1 MNGLLR
7 LLPIARVLTPVAA
20 IVGLGLDLSATSA
33 APADD
38 AARQGYE
45 VLKKHCAACHGE
57 ELNYPGLNMFD
68 RASLLRTDDPE
79 NPPFVVPGKSA
90 ESRIFLHASGKRQPQ
105 MPPEDQPRPTEAEVQ
120 AIAHWI
126 DAGAPFPEQVQ
137 ASRPFLSEATA
148 MERVAADIQSR
159 PVEHR
164 PFLRYFSL
172 AHLAND
178 PRVSADT
185 LALTR
190 AAVSKLLNSLSRQ
203 PRIVPPV
210 TVGDDGL
217 VLRIDLR
224 DYGWT
229 DRDHWLPLL
238 RSYPYGLDHSAAF
251 GRILSECRSDIPC
264 VRADWF
270 VAKASRPPLYH
281 QLLTLPGRVGAADT
295 AARLEQILNVDY
307 FRNFA
312 DDRLMRAGFS
322 GKASGVSDHNR
333 VVERHDSPFGYYWVS
348 FDSAGKGE
356 RFNQANFPL
365 GPKVPGAANIAAFDY
380 DGGEII
386 HSLPNG
392 LQAYMLVKGTGER
405 IDEGPIEIVN
415 DPNSHSG
422 SNTIVNGVSC
432 MGCHKEGMLP
442 FTDSVRVQFEGRSGP
457 VAEKVLRIYPPKEDF
472 DRVVAEDRQRFI
484 AAVTRAV
491 APFIGRP
498 DGTVDLAAHP
508 EPVSDVSRRYQ
519 RELALADVARDL
531 GLPATAAE
539 AEAAGIAASAES
551 LKAVIL
557 SNEQFRQLELN
568 PLTAGEPIPREQ
580 LEQVFARVVRQL
592 KGVGAPLSVQ

>member
-1 MNGLLR
+1 MNGSFRFLFF
-7 LLPIARVLTPVAA
+7 ARVLPSVAA
-20 IVGLGLDLSATSA
+20 IAGLGPSA
-33 APADD
+33 AGTEPAADVV
-38 AARQGYE
+38 RQGYG
-45 VLKKHCAACHGE
+45 VLQKHCVACHGE

-68 RASLLRTDDPE
+68 RASLLRTDDPG
-79 NPPFVVPGKSA
+79 NPAFLVPGKSA
-90 ESRIFLHASGKRQPQ
+90 ESRIFLHVSGRRQPQ
-105 MPPEDQPRPTEAEVQ
+105 MPPEDQPRPTEAEVL
-120 AIAHWI
+120 ALARWI
-126 DAGAPFPEQVQ
+126 DAGAPFPELVRT
-137 ASRPFLSEATA
+137 ARPFVGETA
-148 MERVAADIQSR
+148 VMERVAADLQSR

-164 PFLRYFSL
+164 PFLRYVSL

-178 PRVSADT
+178 PRIPDDT

-190 AAVSKLLNSLSRQ
+190 AAVSKLINSLSSQ
-203 PRIVPPV
+203 PRIVPPA

-217 VLRIDLR
+217 LLRIDLR

-238 RSYPYGLDHSAAF
+238 RSYPYALDHSARF
-251 GRILSECRSDIPC
+251 GRILSECRSDVPC

-281 QLLTLPGRVGAADT
+281 QLLTFPGRVGAADT
-295 AARLEQILNVDY
+295 AGRLEQLLSIDY
-307 FRNFA
+307 ARNFA

-333 VVERHDSPFGYYWVS
+333 IVERHDAPFGYYWVS

-356 RFNQANFPL
+356 RFNHANFPL
-365 GPKVPGAANIAAFDY
+365 GPKMPGAANIAAFDH

-392 LQAYMLVKGTGER
+392 LQAYMLVNAVGER

-442 FTDSVRVQFEGRSGP
+442 FADSVRVQFEGRSGP
-457 VAEKVLRIYPPKEDF
+457 VAEKVLRIYPPRQEV
-472 DRVVAEDRQRFI
+472 DRLVTEDRQRFV

-519 RELALADVARDL
+519 RELALSDVARDL

-539 AEAAGIAASAES
+539 AEAAGIAASAEL

-580 LEQVFARVVRQL
+580 FEQVFARVVRQL
-592 KGVGAPLSVQ
+592 KGVGAPLIVQ